1 MSDLQATL
9 AAMRETLA
17 RADADG
23 HCRCYH
29 ESQERECHQHGDE
42 HARLDG
48 DVADALRKT
57 LNVVEAVREL
67 IGRLAPETPMSQDE
81 MGGCVWCGGPGTNY
95 AYATADPKDHEK
107 DCPWVEARSLLDGEV
122 ES

>member
-9 AAMRETLA
+9 AAMRETLT

-29 ESQERECHQHGDE
+29 EGQERECHQHGDE

-57 LNVVEAVREL
+57 LNVVEAVRECVDRL
-67 IGRLAPETPMSQDE
+67 GRIEFDFAGTPGSSDEPWYGLTRRLAHA
-81 MGGCVWCGGPGTNY
+81 V
-95 AYATADPKDHEK
+95 ADLR
-107 DCPWVEARSLLDGEV
+107 ALLDGEATP
-122 ES
+122 

>member
-1 MSDLQATL
+1 MTDLQATL

-17 RADADG
+17 RADAVG

-48 DVADALRKT
+48 DMADALRKA
-57 LNVVEAVREL
+57 LNAVEAVREL
-67 IGRLAPETPMSQDE
+67 CDSDGFEVLTREYGNVTVVNLDDLLA
-81 MGGCVWCGGPGTNY
+81 
-95 AYATADPKDHEK
+95 
-107 DCPWVEARSLLDGEV
+107 LLDGEAT
-122 ES
+122 S